1 MKHLF
6 YLFLLITSLVFTG
19 CEDKKETKQ
28 TQNITTH
35 PPKPKPI
42 QEYHFDF
49 FNTKKESL
57 HLLVKNNYYQFGK
70 IKQPIALVNFFATWC
85 PPCRGL
91 MPHLN
96 NLQKKY
102 AEKLAILGILIHDQ
116 ISNEQIDIF
125 TSANKIKYFISSN
138 LKANEKF
145 ANFISPKLKL
155 PDQFNL
161 PLMIMFVEGKYY
173 THYEGIAPEEM
184 IESDIK
190 QALNKIKG
198 S

>member
-6 YLFLLITSLVFTG
+6 YLFLLIVFLLLAG

-28 TQNITTH
+28 VQNISTH

-49 FNTKKESL
+49 FNTKKENL
-57 HLLVKNNYYQFGK
+57 HLLVKNNHYKFST
-70 IKQPIALVNFFATWC
+70 IKEPIVLVNFFATWC

-102 AEKLAILGILIHDQ
+102 AKELAILGILIHDK
-116 ISNEQIDIF
+116 ISNKQINIC
-125 TSANKIKYFISSN
+125 TSVNKIKYFISSN
-138 LKANEKF
+138 LKANKKF
-145 ANFISPKLKL
+145 ADFISPKLKL
-155 PDQFNL
+155 PAKFNL
-161 PLMIMFVEGKYY
+161 PLIIMFVEGKYY

-198 S
+198 L

>member
-1 MKHLF
+1 MKHLL
-6 YLFLLITSLVFTG
+6 YLFLLIVSLLFTG

-28 TQNITTH
+28 TQNVSTH
-35 PPKPKPI
+35 HKKPKPI

-49 FNTKKESL
+49 FNTKKENL
-57 HLLVKNNYYQFGK
+57 QLLVKNNHYQFGK
-70 IKQPIALVNFFATWC
+70 IKQPIVLVNFFATWC

-102 AEKLAILGILIHDQ
+102 AEKLTILGILIHDQ
-116 ISNEQIDIF
+116 VLTKQINTF
-125 TSANKIKYFISSN
+125 TSTNKIKYFISSN
-138 LKANEKF
+138 LKANKKF

-155 PDQFNL
+155 PTQFNL

-198 S
+198 L